1 MNRESNRETCTP
13 PYVKQRA
20 SESLLYDSGNSDG
33 GSLTLQR
40 GWMGREVAGR
50 FWRKRTYVY
59 LWLIHVDVWQK
70 PS

>member
-1 MNRESNRETCTP
+1 M
-13 PYVKQRA
+13 
-20 SESLLYDSGNSDG
+20 LYDSGNSDL
-33 GSLTLQR
+33 GSVTSQR

-50 FWRKRTYVY
+50 LWRKRTYVY